1 MKCPGALQSLSASA
15 ARAVRFGTAALL
27 ALSALPALAAD
38 APAQTI
44 NSAANNAANNAA
56 IGAAHAGSAAGANPA
71 HLIAAAPAAAPAG
84 PSAGSS
90 SLTMLFGLLL
100 VLGLIVCI
108 AWLLKRSGLTP
119 AMHASA
125 AAKVVGGV
133 NVGNRER
140 VVVVEIADQWIVV
153 GVAPGRVNAL
163 ATMPKQESPA
173 TLTPPGSA
181 SPAKNFSTWMK
192 QTIEKRNASR

>member
-1 MKCPGALQSLSASA
+1 MTYSGPGLLSLSRLLTKAMLFSA
-15 ARAVRFGTAALL
+15 VALL
-27 ALSALPALAAD
+27 ALPTLAAD
-38 APAQTI
+38 SASTAVAAPTSI
-44 NSAANNAANNAA
+44 PVNS
-56 IGAAHAGSAAGANPA
+56 ANPA
-71 HLIAAAPAAAPAG
+71 HLIAAKPSTTTVPTSS
-84 PSAGSS
+84 SAGSS
-90 SLTMLFGLLL
+90 SRTMLFGLLL

-119 AMHASA
+119 AMQASA
-125 AAKVVGGV
+125 TAKTVGGV

-173 TLTPPGSA
+173 TLTPSA
-181 SPAKNFSTWMK
+181 SPAKNFSSWMK